1 MNTKISCMTD
11 QQAADELTML
21 EVKKLFQK
29 AKKAQENAQ
38 RLEAAVYKAMED
50 LCIDVNSPTLAQNA
64 VNFKHAIY
72 KYLHS
77 GSYGLR
83 EIMKE
88 IRMWYMSNDGN

>member
-1 MNTKISCMTD
+1 MICNMSAEECD
-11 QQAADELTML
+11 LELTMY

-29 AKKAQENAQ
+29 ARKAQETAQ
-38 RLEAAVYKAMED
+38 TLEKAVYQAMED
-50 LCIDVNSPTLAQNA
+50 MCIDVNSPTEAQNA
-64 VNFKHAIY
+64 VNLKHVIY

-88 IRMWYMSNDGN
+88 IRMWYTSNDGN